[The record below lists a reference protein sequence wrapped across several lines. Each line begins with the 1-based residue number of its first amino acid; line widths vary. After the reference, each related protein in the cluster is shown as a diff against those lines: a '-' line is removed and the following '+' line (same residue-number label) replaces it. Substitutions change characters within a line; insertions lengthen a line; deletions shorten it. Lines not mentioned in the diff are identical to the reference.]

1 MATLKLGFA
10 LEGNSDYPIIPLLSR
25 RVVQDIFPDVTTAP
39 DSILRPRKRG
49 HGFVRE
55 LPILARQLRE
65 DNVDIVIAVVD
76 TDNTRI
82 NERLKLLHEAKE
94 RCVQLEIAVCIAE
107 GLAVR
112 SVEAWLLADSQ
123 AIFQVFDGDRASVSF
138 PAPENDPSP
147 KRTLNYIV
155 RTLTAGREVTF
166 VPFAD
171 MLATNIRLNILRHSC
186 GHFDEFARNLIN
198 CVKEWQRV
206 GQSTTRPLSYKFL
219 G

>member
-25 RVVQDIFPDVTTAP
+25 RVVQDTFPDVTIAP

-65 DNVDIVIAVVD
+65 DNVDVVIAVVD
-76 TDNTRI
+76 TDDTRI
-82 NERLKLLHEAKE
+82 NERLKLLREAKDQ
-94 RCVQLEIAVCIAE
+94 CVQTRIAVCIAE

-123 AIFQVFDGDRASVSF
+123 AIFTVFDGDRASVSF

-147 KRTLNYIV
+147 KRTLNDIV

-171 MLATNIRLNILRHSC
+171 VLAADIRLNVLRRYC
-186 GHFDEFARNLIN
+186 NHFDKFARNLTN

-206 GQSTTRPLSYKFL
+206 DQSTAQV
-219 G
+219 

>member
-25 RVVQDIFPDVTTAP
+25 RVVQDTFPGVAIAP

-49 HGFVRE
+49 HGFIRE
-55 LPILARQLRE
+55 LPFLARQLRE
-65 DNVDIVIAVVD
+65 DGVDVVVAVVD
-76 TDNTRI
+76 TDDTRI
-82 NERLKLLHEAKE
+82 GERLKLLREAQD
-94 RCVQLEIAVCIAE
+94 RCEQLSIAVCIAE

-112 SVEAWLLADSQ
+112 SVEAWLLADPQ

-138 PAPENDPSP
+138 PAPENDPAP
-147 KRTLNYIV
+147 KRTLNGIV

-171 MLATNIRLNILRHSC
+171 VLAADIRLKVLRDRC
-186 GHFDEFARNLIN
+186 AHFDGFARNLLN
-198 CVKEWQRV
+198 CVKEWQRI
-206 GQSTTRPLSYKFL
+206 GQSTM
-219 G
+219 GV

>member
-25 RVVQDIFPDVTTAP
+25 RVVQDTFPNITIAP

-49 HGFVRE
+49 HGFIRE
-55 LPILARQLRE
+55 LPIFARQLRA
-65 DNVDIVIAVVD
+65 DDVDVVIAIVD
-76 TDNTRI
+76 TDNTRV
-82 NERLKLLHEAKE
+82 NERLKLLREAKD
-94 RCVQLEIAVCIAE
+94 RCRQLEIAVCIAE

-123 AIFQVFDGDRASVSF
+123 AIFKVFDGDRASVSF

-147 KRTLNYIV
+147 KRTLNDIV

-166 VPFAD
+166 APFAD
-171 MLATNIRLNILRHSC
+171 LLAVDIRLDVLRRSC
-186 GHFDEFARNLIN
+186 GHFEKFTRDLIN
-198 CVKEWQRV
+198 CVREWQRID
-206 GQSTTRPLSYKFL
+206 QR
-219 G
+219 

>member
-25 RVVQDIFPDVTTAP
+25 RVVQDTFPDVAIAP

-65 DNVDIVIAVVD
+65 DNVDVVIAVVD

-82 NERLKLLHEAKE
+82 NERLTLLREAKSQ
-94 RCVQLEIAVCIAE
+94 CTQQEIAVCIAE

-112 SVEAWLLADSQ
+112 SVEAWLLADPQ
-123 AIFQVFDGDRASVSF
+123 AIFTVFDGDRTGVSF

-147 KRTLNYIV
+147 KRTLNDIV
-155 RTLTAGREVTF
+155 RTLTEGREVTF
-166 VPFAD
+166 APFAD
-171 MLATNIRLNILRHSC
+171 VLAADIQLEMLRHSC
-186 GHFDEFARNLIN
+186 GYFDKFARNLTN

-206 GQSTTRPLSYKFL
+206 GQSTIRV
-219 G
+219 